1 MLTDMTNE
9 EVAKECPTR
18 KSFSNSDG
26 RVSLKVRN
34 PTMFAIKK
42 QDYRMAL
49 ARYMGITSKNAN
61 KSFSNSD
68 GRVNLKVRNP
78 TMFAIKKQDQVFAP
92 DKQVEVVS
100 DESNVPRL
108 VVETDIPW
116 IVHGIKI
123 GYRRASSVL
132 KTLPGLHE
140 LEESILEGRR
150 IRQFAEGQF
159 DDKGND
165 IGGFFVLSDVAAA
178 VLFDNVKGAAQ
189 WANNEKNRM
198 IVSSLTL
205 IDSQHRNVSLP

>member
-68 GRVNLKVRNP
+68 GRVSLKVRNP

-123 GYRRASSVL
+123 GYRRASNVL